1 MYTFVYLGTS
11 SLTAERCCWS
21 VCGWKLWGPRICR
34 KSDAARS
41 WESRAHGDLRCRTT
55 PTAANV
61 NTRGQNRTR
70 KKQERYRIRPDQRR
84 RVYVNRKGEREGE
97 KRDGR
102 TDGRA
107 DTTVYVWKEG
117 RERKGK
123 GDGERRSLA
132 GLWVYGEGVV
142 AVRVASGIHRSTFL
156 SVATDRYGLC
166 VCEWEECDAKRARL
180 LQWFFS
186 SGKAG
191 P

>member
-34 KSDAARS
+34 KSGAARS
-41 WESRAHGDLRCRTT
+41 WESRAHGDLRYRTT

-84 RVYVNRKGEREGE
+84 RVYVNRKGEREG
-97 KRDGR
+97 R
-102 TDGRA
+102 T

-117 RERKGK
+117 RKREKRKRGWRK
-123 GDGERRSLA
+123 KKPRWSVRIWGRSRRREGREWNPPIDFPLRGDWSIWFVCV
-132 GLWVYGEGVV
+132 WVRWVWREE
-142 AVRVASGIHRSTFL
+142 STSTTMVFL
-156 SVATDRYGLC
+156 
-166 VCEWEECDAKRARL
+166 EW
-180 LQWFFS
+180 
-186 SGKAG
+186 
-191 P
+191 